1 MLLLS
6 VMASSA
12 LLCGPW
18 DIGTNAKLRVHVAPA
33 AQGRGVHDVLIVGR
47 VGACRQNRANR
58 EGAVA
63 AAVDMPVVTSV
74 TVAPA
79 ALQTEVVCEAKLTA
93 RPELGP
99 SRSS

>member
-1 MLLLS
+1 
-6 VMASSA
+6 
-12 LLCGPW
+12 
-18 DIGTNAKLRVHVAPA
+18 
-33 AQGRGVHDVLIVGR
+33 
-47 VGACRQNRANR
+47 
-58 EGAVA
+58 
-63 AAVDMPVVTSV
+63 MPVVTSV